1 MINHTNEQA
10 ISRSSQMRMLS
21 AMILYSFL
29 FFWWLGR
36 SLALALPIHLERGG
50 KSTLSARYE
59 QANPPV
65 ASTMMKTR
73 KLVDISV
80 SSIRL
85 TSHGAGSNSMY
96 ADIPTAVTMVITK
109 GRFCVMD
116 CLNGGPTLST
126 MAERMYWK
134 QEIRKS
140 VVFCEFSEFEC
151 SRSSTGG

>member
-1 MINHTNEQA
+1 
-10 ISRSSQMRMLS
+10 MRMLS

-50 KSTLSARYE
+50 KSTLSAKYE

-73 KLVDISV
+73 KLVDMSV

-109 GRFCVMD
+109 GTIDVLVKCILVFKLQDRLTVLCHGLPEWRTD
-116 CLNGGPTLST
+116 TENDGGKDVLE
-126 MAERMYWK
+126 ARD
-134 QEIRKS
+134 
-140 VVFCEFSEFEC
+140 
-151 SRSSTGG
+151 